1 MGRFYARHVG
11 SERSQI
17 GDGAPRRADRG
28 RDVDFD
34 QSLRGLDE
42 LAERGSSTSSSWRQR
57 QSPTAK
63 AAPTQGFL
71 GGTNALGIYLATAPD
86 EFRTLSEISI
96 YESLR
101 KNHEHSKA

>member
-42 LAERGSSTSSSWRQR
+42 LSRARFEHFLELAAEAIAHGEGG
-57 QSPTAK
+57 AD
-63 AAPTQGFL
+63 AGLL
-71 GGTNALGIYLATAPD
+71 GRNKRARHISGD
-86 EFRTLSEISI
+86 RT
-96 YESLR
+96 
-101 KNHEHSKA
+101 